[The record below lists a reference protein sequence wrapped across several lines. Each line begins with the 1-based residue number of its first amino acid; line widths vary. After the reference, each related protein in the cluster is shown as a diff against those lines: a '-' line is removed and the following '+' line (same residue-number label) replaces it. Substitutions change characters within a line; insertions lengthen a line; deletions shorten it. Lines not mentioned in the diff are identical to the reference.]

1 MELQSDALNQMEY
14 VMRRKKPK
22 RQPDRSPA
30 PDKRKISQMIWEYA
44 GDFIR
49 MGGTPEER
57 QSLLN
62 AACSAWNIACD
73 PPERRKA
80 NLDRYM
86 VEYRRYNTDADEAQ
100 MAGVRSNMEK
110 LVEKK
115 GRCSPLTCGRS
126 WAQESCARGTR
137 IASKWHR
144 QRFRDD
150 ERERSGNRPC
160 VRCR

>member
-1 MELQSDALNQMEY
+1 MGY
-14 VMRRKKPK
+14 VMRRKKQK

-30 PDKRKISQMIWEYA
+30 SDKRKISESIWEYA
-44 GDFIR
+44 GHFIR
-49 MGGTPEER
+49 MGDAPEER

-73 PPERRKA
+73 PPEWRKA
-80 NLDRYM
+80 SLDRYM

-115 GRCSPLTCGRS
+115 LEMFPTDLRQIVGARIVPSGDEDRIEVASATLPGR
-126 WAQESCARGTR
+126 
-137 IASKWHR
+137 
-144 QRFRDD
+144 
-150 ERERSGNRPC
+150 
-160 VRCR
+160 